1 MEKIIFKGQIIAS
14 RDGGEIYYLD
24 ETDHISWYLEYDSVV
39 KIFAGKKVEVIVR
52 EVEETT
58 NVEND

>member
-14 RDGGEIYYLD
+14 RDGNEIYYLD
-24 ETDHISWYLEYDSVV
+24 ETDRISWHLEYDAIV